1 MDPPVIRPFL
11 TVHVFGSRGCGK
23 TAFKTQWFESSQ
35 ARAVSEIADMH
46 IRIQVLMKV
55 SWWLPD
61 IREWVKGNSMRGEE
75 RGGGGQRGAVKTCK

>member
-23 TAFKTQWFESSQ
+23 TTFKTEWFESSQ

-46 IRIQVLMKV
+46 IRLQVLSDGGV
-55 SWWLPD
+55 LVVPANW
-61 IREWVKGNSMRGEE
+61 
-75 RGGGGQRGAVKTCK
+75 GGGGGGGAAEEGEGEGCTIDH